1 MKFRIFA
8 ALAAMLVSAQIF
20 AINVTS
26 ANAGAASARALER
39 LEGMREGTRR
49 ANRIMGVNT
58 KRVPWCGHAVK
69 YAVRKAGKKPA
80 ASFASARAWERW
92 GRNVSLRS
100 IRRGDVAVFR
110 SKYSKSGRHVAIVT
124 AVKGNKVKVCGGN
137 TRDRVHCG
145 WRAKS
150 LITKVR
156 R

>member
-1 MKFRIFA
+1 MTLKSIATAIAFT
-8 ALAAMLVSAQIF
+8 LVLSTPLITAQSAH
-20 AINVTS
+20 
-26 ANAGAASARALER
+26 AGAAAARALER
-39 LEGMREGTRR
+39 LEGLKEGTRR
-49 ANRIMGVNT
+49 ANKIMGVNT

-80 ASFASARAWERW
+80 ASFASARAWEKW
-92 GRNVSLRS
+92 GKGVRLSA

-110 SKYSKSGRHVAIVT
+110 SSYSKSGRHVAIVT

-137 TRDRVHCG
+137 TRNRVHCG

-150 LITKVR
+150 RITKVR